1 MNAATA
7 MERVCVM
14 SGGDEVRYRA
24 YVNHAVY
31 AQEHGFIYH
40 IGVGIGPGVTSPYY
54 YKFNAVREI
63 LPHFDWVLYL
73 DDDVYITALADDR
86 VERLIAEE
94 THRDD
99 FLVIAEGPQEPDG
112 SWTRVNSGVMLVK
125 NDPRSFDFLARA
137 QSADLRAIGADW
149 DEESEGL
156 FTNGDQDAI
165 WRQIRDGSL
174 ENAGVRIAPHR
185 WLNSR
190 SHYYS
195 HGVTDAFAVHFCG
208 PGDKTLKI
216 AQFGRRFGL
225 GQELVPDILLDRYSV
240 RRRERMAGSEMCA
253 RRLNG
258 ARRVAGKRVRRKI
271 DFLRTE
277 KRWR

>member
-1 MNAATA
+1 M
-7 MERVCVM
+7 
-14 SGGDEVRYRA
+14 
-24 YVNHAVY
+24 
-31 AQEHGFIYH
+31 
-40 IGVGIGPGVTSPYY
+40 
-54 YKFNAVREI
+54 REI

-86 VERLIAEE
+86 LERLIAEA

-99 FLVIAEGPQEPDG
+99 FHVIAEGPQEPDG

-185 WLNSR
+185 
-190 SHYYS
+190 
-195 HGVTDAFAVHFCG
+195 
-208 PGDKTLKI
+208 
-216 AQFGRRFGL
+216 
-225 GQELVPDILLDRYSV
+225 
-240 RRRERMAGSEMCA
+240 
-253 RRLNG
+253 
-258 ARRVAGKRVRRKI
+258 
-271 DFLRTE
+271 
-277 KRWR
+277 